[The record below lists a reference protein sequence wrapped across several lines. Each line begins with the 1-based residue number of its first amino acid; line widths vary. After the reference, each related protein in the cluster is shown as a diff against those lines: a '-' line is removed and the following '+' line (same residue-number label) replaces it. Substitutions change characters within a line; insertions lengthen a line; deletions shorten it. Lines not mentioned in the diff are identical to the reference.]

1 MICMFK
7 RYEQTELEQQNILL
21 HCEAFTVKPFDFEK
35 YYRRNSVKVVNILYC
50 FYINYIEELNFLR
63 VSRLIPVCP
72 VFVQSH
78 VYFSFAVPGFDSE
91 QVPCWQGFES
101 HGPWFGS
108 EMWGDNSMIA
118 NPDSR
123 YVVNWEGTASRPE
136 FYGFLMVA
144 RPFLNLKLKLILQ

>member
-7 RYEQTELEQQNILL
+7 WYEQTELEQQNILL

-35 YYRRNSVKVVNILYC
+35 YYRRNFVPKYYRRNSVEVVNILYC

-63 VSRLIPVCP
+63 VSQLIPVCP

-91 QVPCWQGFES
+91 QVPC
-101 HGPWFGS
+101 
-108 EMWGDNSMIA
+108 
-118 NPDSR
+118 
-123 YVVNWEGTASRPE
+123 
-136 FYGFLMVA
+136 
-144 RPFLNLKLKLILQ
+144 

>member
-1 MICMFK
+1 M
-7 RYEQTELEQQNILL
+7 
-21 HCEAFTVKPFDFEK
+21 HCQALTVKPFHFEK
-35 YYRRNSVKVVNILYC
+35 YYRRNFVLKYYRRNSVEVVNILYC

-63 VSRLIPVCP
+63 VSQLIPVCP

-123 YVVNWEGTASRPE
+123 WVVNWEN
-136 FYGFLMVA
+136 FMVA
-144 RPFLNLKLKLILQ
+144 RPFLNLKLKLIFE